1 VVIGPAPAGSACM
14 RCFSTEGEVLK
25 TGMIGAKPETL
36 HRHCAND
43 YFETR

>member
-1 VVIGPAPAGSACM
+1 M

-25 TGMIGAKPETL
+25 IKKAGMIGAKPKTL

-43 YFETR
+43 WFETR